1 MSDTN
6 DFITFVMIV
15 GVVTFFVILFAAS
28 VIVPHEDEMKRVHVR
43 DMEPLSKEE
52 QELYVAIMN
61 RDIL

>member
-6 DFITFVMIV
+6 DFITFVIIV
-15 GVVTFFVILFAAS
+15 GVVVFFTILFAAS
-28 VIVPHEDEMKRVHVR
+28 VIIPREDEMKRERVR
-43 DMEPLSKEE
+43 DMEPLSEEE